1 MPFAV
6 PGQTRFRPHRPDLYA
21 TNDRSSITD
30 LRGNTVTPEISVV
43 VIFLATCAAL
53 IALVFA
59 KPAVMIGGKKVS
71 IFWLAPLAG
80 ALILVISGLITPTQ
94 IASGLTG
101 AGDVNPIKLLFLFF
115 SMTMM
120 SVYLDEIGFFRL
132 LAHKVLARA
141 GGRQQT
147 LFFLLYAL
155 VSILT
160 VFTSNDII
168 VLTFTPFIC
177 HFAKSARI
185 DPLPYLV
192 SEFVAANTW
201 SMALII
207 GNPTNI
213 YLMSDTGVS
222 FLAYTA
228 RMILPTVLA
237 GLAAYVVLYL
247 LFRKRLKAPLDP
259 EEAPPPQVD
268 KATEI
273 VGICHLG
280 GCILLLS
287 VSSFLNLPMWAIT
300 CAFFLSLVLF
310 TMAISFF
317 RRRAPFL
324 IVRCLIRAP
333 WDLAPFVLSMFVLVL
348 ALDQYGITAAIGQ
361 LLAAPETAGGLTASF
376 GISSFIAANLV
387 NNIPMSV
394 LYSSVI
400 ADLAAGGMAAP
411 LLSTARLA
419 AVIGSNLGAF
429 FTPMGALAGIM
440 WTGQLHDHGVPFSFA
455 RFVKYG
461 VTVALP
467 ALAAALLGLWLC
479 A

>member
-1 MPFAV
+1 MTPTIAV
-6 PGQTRFRPHRPDLYA
+6 L
-21 TNDRSSITD
+21 I
-30 LRGNTVTPEISVV
+30 
-43 VIFLATCAAL
+43 IFLVTCAAL

-59 KPAVMIGGKKVS
+59 KPSVMIGGKKVS

-80 ALILVISGLITPTQ
+80 ALALVIGGFITPAE
-94 IASGLTG
+94 IATGLTG
-101 AGDVNPIKLLFLFF
+101 AGDVNPLKILLLFF

-132 LAHKVLARA
+132 LAHKVLSKAK
-141 GGRQQT
+141 GSQLT
-147 LFFLLYAL
+147 LFFLLYGL

-213 YLMSDTGVS
+213 YLMSGTGVS
-222 FLAYTA
+222 FPAYTA
-228 RMILPTVLA
+228 RMILPTALA
-237 GLAAYVVLYL
+237 GFVSLGVLYL
-247 LFRKRLKAPLDP
+247 LFRGKLRAPLNP
-259 EEAPPPQVD
+259 EESPAPRVD
-268 KATEI
+268 LPTEVI
-273 VGICHLG
+273 GLTHLG
-280 GCILLLS
+280 GCIILLS
-287 VSSFLNLPMWAIT
+287 VSSFLSLPMWLIT
-300 CAFFLSLVLF
+300 CLFFVSLVVF

-317 RRRAPFL
+317 RRRGIFL
-324 IVRCLIRAP
+324 IARCFIRAP
-333 WDLAPFVLSMFVLVL
+333 WDLAPFVISMFIMVL
-348 ALDQYGITAAIGQ
+348 ALDKYGITAA
-361 LLAAPETAGGLTASF
+361 LGGFLSQPDTVGGTVASF
-376 GISSFIAANLV
+376 GISSFFAANLV

-394 LYSSVI
+394 LYSSVVGSME
-400 ADLAAGGMAAP
+400 AGALTTAA
-411 LLSTARLA
+411 LFS

-429 FTPMGALAGIM
+429 FTPTGALAGIM
-440 WTGQLHDHGVPFSFA
+440 WTGQLHDHGVPFSFV

-461 VTVALP
+461 ATVAIP
-467 ALAAALLGLWLC
+467 AMAAALLGLWICCL
-479 A
+479 

>member
-1 MPFAV
+1 MTP
-6 PGQTRFRPHRPDLYA
+6 
-21 TNDRSSITD
+21 
-30 LRGNTVTPEISVV
+30 TVSVL
-43 VIFLATCAAL
+43 IIALCTCAAL
-53 IALVFA
+53 IALVFV
-59 KPAVMIGGKKVS
+59 KPAIYIKGHKIS

-80 ALILVISGLITPTQ
+80 ALALLVGGLLTPAE
-94 IASGLTG
+94 IGAGLTQ
-101 AGDVNPIKLLFLFF
+101 AGDVNPVKILLLFF

-141 GGRQQT
+141 GGSQT
-147 LFFLLYAL
+147 VLFFLLYAL
-155 VSILT
+155 VSVLT

-177 HFAKSARI
+177 HFARSARI

-213 YLMSDTGVS
+213 YLMTGTGVS
-222 FLAYTA
+222 FPAYTA
-228 RMILPTVLA
+228 RMLLPTALS
-237 GLAAYVVLYL
+237 GLVSLGVLYL
-247 LFRKRLKAPLDP
+247 LFRKKLKAPLDP
-259 EEAPPPQVD
+259 EDAPIPRVD
-268 KATEI
+268 TATEI
-273 VGICHLG
+273 VGLCHLG

-287 VSSFLNLPMWAIT
+287 VSSFLDLPMWAIT
-300 CAFFLSLVLF
+300 CVFFLSLVLF

-317 RRRAPFL
+317 RRRAIFL
-324 IVRCLIRAP
+324 IARCFIRAP

-348 ALDQYGITAAIGQ
+348 ALDKYGITATLGSFLSQ
-361 LLAAPETAGGLTASF
+361 TTSEGGTVLAFGL
-376 GISSFIAANLV
+376 SSFLAANLV

-394 LYSSVI
+394 LYSSII
-400 ADLAAGGMAAP
+400 AGLEMNALTTAG
-411 LLSTARLA
+411 LFA

-429 FTPMGALAGIM
+429 FTPTGALAGIM
-440 WTGQLHDHGVPFSFA
+440 WTGQLHDHGVPFSFV

-461 VTVALP
+461 ATVAVP
-467 ALAAALLGLWLC
+467 ALAAALLGLWIC
-479 A
+479 S

>member
-1 MPFAV
+1 MTPTLAV
-6 PGQTRFRPHRPDLYA
+6 L
-21 TNDRSSITD
+21 I
-30 LRGNTVTPEISVV
+30 
-43 VIFLATCAAL
+43 IFLTTCAAL

-59 KPAVMIGGKKVS
+59 KPSVMIGGKKIS
-71 IFWLAPLAG
+71 IFWLAPLGG
-80 ALILVISGLITPTQ
+80 ALALMIGGYVSPSQ
-94 IASGLTG
+94 IAAGLTS
-101 AGDVNPIKLLFLFF
+101 AGDVNPIKILLLFF

-132 LAHKVLARA
+132 LAHKVLGKAK
-141 GGRQQT
+141 GSQTT
-147 LFFLLYAL
+147 LFFLLYGL
-155 VSILT
+155 VSVLT

-213 YLMSDTGVS
+213 YLMTGTGVS

-237 GLAAYVVLYL
+237 GLVSLGVLYL
-247 LFRKRLKAPLDP
+247 LFFKKLRAPLDP
-259 EEAPPPQVD
+259 EKSPAPTVD
-268 KATEI
+268 LPTEV
-273 VGICHLG
+273 VGLAHLG
-280 GCILLLS
+280 GCIILLS
-287 VSSFLNLPMWAIT
+287 VSSFINLPMWLIT
-300 CAFFLSLVLF
+300 CAFFISLILF

-317 RRRAPFL
+317 RRRGIFL
-324 IVRCLIRAP
+324 IARCIIRAP
-333 WDLAPFVLSMFVLVL
+333 WDLAPFVISMFILVL
-348 ALDQYGITAAIGQ
+348 ALDQYGITSVLGGF
-361 LLAAPETAGGLTASF
+361 LSTPETVGGTVASF
-376 GISSFIAANLV
+376 GVSSFFAANIV

-394 LYSSVI
+394 LYSSVVGSMEPG
-400 ADLAAGGMAAP
+400 ALTTAA
-411 LLSTARLA
+411 LFA

-429 FTPMGALAGIM
+429 FTPTGALAGIM
-440 WTGQLHDHGVPFSFA
+440 WTGQLHDHGVPFSFV

-461 VTVALP
+461 ATVAVP
-467 ALAAALLGLWLC
+467 AMAAALLGLWIC
-479 A
+479 C

>member
-1 MPFAV
+1 MTPTAAV
-6 PGQTRFRPHRPDLYA
+6 LT
-21 TNDRSSITD
+21 
-30 LRGNTVTPEISVV
+30 
-43 VIFLATCAAL
+43 IFLITCAAL
-53 IALVFA
+53 ITLVFA
-59 KPAVMIGGKKVS
+59 KPSVMIGGKKIS

-80 ALILVISGLITPTQ
+80 AVVLTVGGYISPAE
-94 IASGLTG
+94 IATGLTA
-101 AGDVNPIKLLFLFF
+101 AGDVNPLKILLLFF

-141 GGRQQT
+141 RGSQTT

-155 VSILT
+155 VSVLT

-213 YLMSDTGVS
+213 YLMSGTGVS
-222 FLAYTA
+222 FPAYTA
-228 RMILPTVLA
+228 RMILPTLLA
-237 GLAAYVVLYL
+237 GLVSLGVLYL
-247 LFRKRLKAPLDP
+247 LFRKKLKDPLNP
-259 EEAPPPQVD
+259 EESPAPRVD
-268 KATEI
+268 LPTEV
-273 VGICHLG
+273 VGLCHLG

-287 VSSFLNLPMWAIT
+287 VSSFMDLPMWLIT
-300 CAFFLSLVLF
+300 CLFFVSLIVF

-324 IVRCLIRAP
+324 IARCIIRAP
-333 WDLAPFVLSMFVLVL
+333 WDLAPFVISMFILVL
-348 ALDQYGITAAIGQ
+348 ALDKYGITAA
-361 LLAAPETAGGLTASF
+361 LGGFLSRPDTLGGTVASF
-376 GISSFIAANLV
+376 GVSSFFAANIV

-400 ADLAAGGMAAP
+400 GGMGSGVRTTAA
-411 LLSTARLA
+411 LFA

-429 FTPMGALAGIM
+429 FTPTGALAGIM
-440 WTGQLHDHGVPFSFA
+440 WTGQLHDHGVPFSFV
-455 RFVKYG
+455 RFVRYG
-461 VTVALP
+461 ATVAVP
-467 ALAAALLGLWLC
+467 AIGAALLGLWICCL
-479 A
+479 

>member
-1 MPFAV
+1 MTPSTIAV
-6 PGQTRFRPHRPDLYA
+6 L
-21 TNDRSSITD
+21 S
-30 LRGNTVTPEISVV
+30 
-43 VIFLATCAAL
+43 IFLVTCAAL
-53 IALVFA
+53 ITLVFA
-59 KPAVMIGGKKVS
+59 KPAVMIGGKKIS
-71 IFWLAPLAG
+71 IFWLAPLCG
-80 ALILVISGLITPTQ
+80 AIALLVSGLLSPSEIL
-94 IASGLTG
+94 AGLTG
-101 AGDVNPIKLLFLFF
+101 AGDVNPIKILLLFF

-132 LAHKVLARA
+132 LAHKVLGRA
-141 GGRQQT
+141 KGSQTT
-147 LFFLLYAL
+147 LFFLLYGL
-155 VSILT
+155 VSVLT

-213 YLMSDTGVS
+213 YLMSGTGIS

-228 RMILPTVLA
+228 RMILPTLLS
-237 GLAAYVVLYL
+237 GLVSLGVLYL
-247 LFRKRLKAPLDP
+247 LFRKKLSAPLNP
-259 EEAPPPQVD
+259 EDSPAPRIDLP
-268 KATEI
+268 TEV
-273 VGICHLG
+273 VGLCHLG

-287 VSSFLNLPMWAIT
+287 VSSFISLPMWLIT
-300 CAFFLSLVLF
+300 CLFFGSLIVF

-324 IVRCLIRAP
+324 IARCVIRAP
-333 WDLAPFVLSMFVLVL
+333 WDLIPFVISMFVLVL
-348 ALDQYGITAAIGQ
+348 ALDKYGITAA
-361 LLAAPETAGGLTASF
+361 LGGLLSRPDTLGGTVASF
-376 GISSFIAANLV
+376 GISSFFAANLV

-400 ADLAAGGMAAP
+400 GGMAASP
-411 LLSTARLA
+411 LTTAALYA

-429 FTPMGALAGIM
+429 FTPTGALAGIM
-440 WTGQLHDHGVPFSFA
+440 WTGQLHDHGVPFSFV
-455 RFVKYG
+455 RFVRYG
-461 VTVALP
+461 ATVAIP
-467 ALAAALLGLWLC
+467 AIAAALVGLWLC
-479 A
+479 CL

>member
-1 MPFAV
+1 MTPTVAV
-6 PGQTRFRPHRPDLYA
+6 LT
-21 TNDRSSITD
+21 
-30 LRGNTVTPEISVV
+30 
-43 VIFLATCAAL
+43 IFLVTCAAL

-59 KPAVMIGGKKVS
+59 KPSVMIGGKKIS
-71 IFWLAPLAG
+71 IFWLAPLTG
-80 ALILVISGLITPTQ
+80 ALALLIGGYVTPSQ
-94 IASGLTG
+94 IAAGLTS
-101 AGDVNPIKLLFLFF
+101 AGDVNPIKILLLFF

-141 GGRQQT
+141 KGSQT
-147 LFFLLYAL
+147 ALFFLLYGL

-213 YLMSDTGVS
+213 YLMTGTGVS
-222 FLAYTA
+222 FPAYTA
-228 RMILPTVLA
+228 RMILPTAMA
-237 GLAAYVVLYL
+237 GLVSLGVLYL
-247 LFRKRLKAPLDP
+247 LFFKKLRAPLDP
-259 EEAPPPQVD
+259 EDSPAPVVD
-268 KATEI
+268 LPTEV
-273 VGICHLG
+273 VGLAHLG

-287 VSSFLNLPMWAIT
+287 VSSFLSLPMWLIT
-300 CAFFLSLVLF
+300 CAFFISLILF

-317 RRRAPFL
+317 RRRGIFL
-324 IVRCLIRAP
+324 IARCIIRAP
-333 WDLAPFVLSMFVLVL
+333 WDLAPFVISMFILVL
-348 ALDQYGITAAIGQ
+348 ALDQYGITSVLGGF
-361 LLAAPETAGGLTASF
+361 LSTPETVGGTVASF
-376 GISSFIAANLV
+376 GVSSFFAANIV

-394 LYSSVI
+394 LYNSVVGSME
-400 ADLAAGGMAAP
+400 AGTLTTAA
-411 LLSTARLA
+411 LFST
-419 AVIGSNLGAF
+419 VIGSNLGAF
-429 FTPMGALAGIM
+429 FTPTGALAGIM
-440 WTGQLHDHGVPFSFA
+440 WTGQLHDHGVPFSFI

-461 VTVALP
+461 ATVAVP
-467 ALAAALLGLWLC
+467 AMAAALLGLWLC
-479 A
+479 C

>member
-1 MPFAV
+1 MTPTAAV
-6 PGQTRFRPHRPDLYA
+6 LT
-21 TNDRSSITD
+21 
-30 LRGNTVTPEISVV
+30 
-43 VIFLATCAAL
+43 IFLVTCAAL
-53 IALVFA
+53 ITLVFA
-59 KPAVMIGGKKVS
+59 KPAIMLGGKKIS

-80 ALILVISGLITPTQ
+80 AVALMVGGYLTPAEV
-94 IASGLTG
+94 ASGLTA
-101 AGDVNPIKLLFLFF
+101 AGDVNPLKILLLFF

-132 LAHKVLARA
+132 LAHKVLAKAR
-141 GGRQQT
+141 GSQTT

-213 YLMSDTGVS
+213 YLMSGAGVS
-222 FLAYTA
+222 FPAYTA
-228 RMILPTVLA
+228 KMLLA
-237 GLAAYVVLYL
+237 TAMAGIVSLGVLYL
-247 LFRKRLKAPLDP
+247 LFRKKLQAPLDP
-259 EEAPPPQVD
+259 EKTPAPRIDLP
-268 KATEI
+268 TEI
-273 VGICHLG
+273 VGLAHLG
-280 GCILLLS
+280 GCIVLLS
-287 VSSFLNLPMWAIT
+287 VSSFIGLPMWLIT
-300 CAFFLSLVLF
+300 CLFFVSLLVF

-317 RRRAPFL
+317 RRRSIFL
-324 IVRCLIRAP
+324 IARCIIRAP
-333 WDLAPFVLSMFVLVL
+333 WDLAPFVISMFILVL
-348 ALDQYGITAAIGQ
+348 ALDKYGVTSALGS
-361 LLAAPETAGGLTASF
+361 LLSQPTTVGGTIASF
-376 GISSFIAANLV
+376 GISSFFAANVV

-400 ADLAAGGMAAP
+400 GGMQAGA
-411 LLSTARLA
+411 LSTAALYS

-429 FTPMGALAGIM
+429 FTPTGALAGIM
-440 WTGQLHDHGVPFSFA
+440 WTGQLHDHGVSFSFV

-461 VTVALP
+461 ATVAIP
-467 ALAAALLGLWLC
+467 AMAAALLGLWIC
-479 A
+479 C

>member
-1 MPFAV
+1 MAPTVAV
-6 PGQTRFRPHRPDLYA
+6 LTL
-21 TNDRSSITD
+21 
-30 LRGNTVTPEISVV
+30 
-43 VIFLATCAAL
+43 FLVACAAL
-53 IALVFA
+53 IALVFV
-59 KPAVMIGGKKVS
+59 KPSVMLGGKKIS

-80 ALILVISGLITPTQ
+80 AVSLMIGGYLTPSE
-94 IASGLTG
+94 IVAGLTA
-101 AGDVNPIKLLFLFF
+101 AGDVNPLKILILFF

-141 GGRQQT
+141 RGSQTT
-147 LFFLLYAL
+147 LFFLLYVL
-155 VSILT
+155 VSVLT

-213 YLMSDTGVS
+213 YLMSGTGVS
-222 FLAYTA
+222 FPAYTA
-228 RMILPTVLA
+228 RMILPTLLA
-237 GLAAYVVLYL
+237 GLVSLGVLYL
-247 LFRKRLKAPLDP
+247 LFRKKLKDPLNP
-259 EEAPPPQVD
+259 EESPAPRVD
-268 KATEI
+268 LPTEV
-273 VGICHLG
+273 VGLCHLG
-280 GCILLLS
+280 GCIILLS
-287 VSSFLNLPMWAIT
+287 VSSFINLPMWLIT
-300 CAFFLSLVLF
+300 CLFFVSLLVF

-317 RRRAPFL
+317 RRRGIFL
-324 IVRCLIRAP
+324 IARCIIRAP
-333 WDLAPFVLSMFVLVL
+333 WDLAPFVISMFILVL
-348 ALDQYGITAAIGQ
+348 ALDKYGITGALGGF
-361 LLAAPETAGGLTASF
+361 LAQPTTVGGTVASF
-376 GISSFIAANLV
+376 GVSSFFAANIV

-400 ADLAAGGMAAP
+400 AGMDMNPLTVAA
-411 LLSTARLA
+411 LYA

-429 FTPMGALAGIM
+429 FTPTGALAGIM
-440 WTGQLHDHGVPFSFA
+440 WTGQLHDHGVSFSFI

-461 VTVALP
+461 ATVAVP
-467 ALAAALLGLWLC
+467 AMAAALLGLWIC
-479 A
+479 C

>member
-1 MPFAV
+1 MTSTYAV
-6 PGQTRFRPHRPDLYA
+6 AL
-21 TNDRSSITD
+21 
-30 LRGNTVTPEISVV
+30 
-43 VIFLATCAAL
+43 IFLVTCLAL

-59 KPAVMIGGKKVS
+59 KPSVMIKGKKIS

-80 ALILVISGLITPTQ
+80 AIVLVAGGLISP
-94 IASGLTG
+94 AEVAAGLTQ
-101 AGDVNPIKLLFLFF
+101 AGEVNPVKILLLFF

-132 LAHKVLARA
+132 LAHKVLGRA
-141 GGRQQT
+141 AGRQTT

-155 VSILT
+155 VAILT

-201 SMALII
+201 SMLLII

-213 YLMSDTGVS
+213 YLMTGTGVS
-222 FLAYTA
+222 FPAYTA
-228 RMILPTVLA
+228 RMLLPTVLA
-237 GLAAYVVLYL
+237 GIVSCGMLYL
-247 LFRKRLKAPLDP
+247 LFCKKLKTPLNPEITPAPR
-259 EEAPPPQVD
+259 VD
-268 KATEI
+268 KPTEV
-273 VGICHLG
+273 VGLCHLG

-287 VSSFLNLPMWAIT
+287 VSSFLALPMWAIT
-300 CAFFLSLVLF
+300 CLFFVSLVLF

-317 RRRAPFL
+317 RHRAPFL
-324 IVRCLIRAP
+324 IARCIIRAP

-348 ALDQYGITAAIGQ
+348 ALDKYGITAALAS
-361 LLAAPETAGGLTASF
+361 LLTRPDTVGGTVLSF
-376 GISSFIAANLV
+376 GGSSFLAANLV

-394 LYSSVI
+394 LYSSV
-400 ADLAAGGMAAP
+400 LGGLEPGSLTTAG
-411 LLSTARLA
+411 LFA

-429 FTPMGALAGIM
+429 FTPTGALAGIM
-440 WTGQLHDHGVPFSFA
+440 WTGQLHDHGVSFSFL
-455 RFVKYG
+455 RFLKYG
-461 VTVALP
+461 TIIAIP
-467 ALAAALLGLWLC
+467 TLAAALLGLWVC
-479 A
+479 S

>member
-1 MPFAV
+1 M
-6 PGQTRFRPHRPDLYA
+6 
-21 TNDRSSITD
+21 
-30 LRGNTVTPEISVV
+30 TPTIVV
-43 VIFLATCAAL
+43 LAIFLVTCAAL
-53 IALVFA
+53 ITLVFA
-59 KPAVMIGGKKVS
+59 KPSVMIGGKKIS
-71 IFWLAPLAG
+71 IFWLAPLLG
-80 ALILVISGLITPTQ
+80 AVALMIGGYLTPAE
-94 IASGLTG
+94 IAAGLTA
-101 AGDVNPIKLLFLFF
+101 AGDVNPLKILLLFF

-141 GGRQQT
+141 KGSQLT

-155 VSILT
+155 VAVLT

-213 YLMSDTGVS
+213 YLMSGTGVS
-222 FLAYTA
+222 FPAYTA
-228 RMILPTVLA
+228 RMILPTALS
-237 GLAAYVVLYL
+237 GLISLGVLYL
-247 LFRKRLKAPLDP
+247 MFRKKLKDPLNP
-259 EEAPPPQVD
+259 EESPAPRVD
-268 KATEI
+268 LPTEV
-273 VGICHLG
+273 VGLCHLG

-287 VSSFLNLPMWAIT
+287 VSSFINLPMWLIT
-300 CAFFLSLVLF
+300 CLFFVSLLVF

-324 IVRCLIRAP
+324 IARCIIRAP
-333 WDLAPFVLSMFVLVL
+333 WDLAPFVISMFILVL
-348 ALDQYGITAAIGQ
+348 ALDKYGITATLGGFLSRA
-361 LLAAPETAGGLTASF
+361 ETLGGTVASF
-376 GISSFIAANLV
+376 GISSFFAANIV

-400 ADLAAGGMAAP
+400 SGMEAGA
-411 LLSTARLA
+411 LTTAGLYA
-419 AVIGSNLGAF
+419 TVIGSNLGAF
-429 FTPMGALAGIM
+429 FTPTGALAGIM
-440 WTGQLHDHGVPFSFA
+440 WTGQLHDHGVPFSFV

-461 VTVALP
+461 ATVAVP
-467 ALAAALLGLWLC
+467 ALAAALLGLWICCL
-479 A
+479 